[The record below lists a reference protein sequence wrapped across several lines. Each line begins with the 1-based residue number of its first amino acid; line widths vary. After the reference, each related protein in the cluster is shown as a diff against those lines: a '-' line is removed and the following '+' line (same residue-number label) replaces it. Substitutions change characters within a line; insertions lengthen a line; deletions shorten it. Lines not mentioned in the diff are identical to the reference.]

1 LSDKKRQNEQ
11 QVEIKDE
18 TDKGRARDA
27 DRVTATQRERER
39 SRPTHTF
46 AGEGDRV
53 SERFKV
59 CVLLCFIKPI
69 LGNRYGP
76 GVSSRASQGIRT
88 HD

>member
-1 LSDKKRQNEQ
+1 MATNTYNC
-11 QVEIKDE
+11 IIINTF
-18 TDKGRARDA
+18 TDIYHFLVAGRVLTLTHLAAQDNFEDA
-27 DRVTATQRERER
+27 HLVVFIVVTLC
-39 SRPTHTF
+39 
-46 AGEGDRV
+46 V
-53 SERFKV
+53 CVCV